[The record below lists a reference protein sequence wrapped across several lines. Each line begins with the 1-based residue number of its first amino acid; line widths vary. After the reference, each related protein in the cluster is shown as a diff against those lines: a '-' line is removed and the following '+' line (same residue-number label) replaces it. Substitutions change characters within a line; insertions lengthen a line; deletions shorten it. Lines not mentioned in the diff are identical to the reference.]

1 MPYRVGRNRIVNE
14 QIKVLAAAAKK
25 LGVGQLYRD
34 ALLAIVKELTD
45 RPLEF
50 GDPDYRMVTKD
61 GIYCHGVHQ
70 PLLVRYVVFETE
82 QTVQIIEVKPFPGSV
97 FFTR

>member
-1 MPYRVGRNRIVNE
+1 MPYRVGRNHLVNE

-25 LGVGQLYRD
+25 LGISQMYRD
-34 ALLAIVKELTD
+34 ALLAIVKELAE

-50 GDPDYRMVTKD
+50 GDPDYRMATKD
-61 GIYCHGVHQ
+61 GIYCHGVRQ

-82 QTVQIIEVKPFPGSV
+82 LTVQIIEIKPFPGSV